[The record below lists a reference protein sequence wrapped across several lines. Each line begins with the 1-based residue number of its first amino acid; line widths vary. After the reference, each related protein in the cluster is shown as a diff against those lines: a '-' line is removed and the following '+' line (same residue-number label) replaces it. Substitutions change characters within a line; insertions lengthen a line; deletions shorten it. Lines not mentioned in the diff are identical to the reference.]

1 MLYALIFLCFVPL
14 PLPRR
19 HIEAFVGADRVDRG
33 QPSLA
38 RPPSPFGSNQ
48 SATQRLF
55 NMPFIAC
62 DQVATTDPC
71 RCLPKISFKI
81 LHVLLC
87 LSKKSKRRGD
97 MLMMKMNI
105 PCRSNSIEGP
115 GLARGQ
121 AHIDTGKL
129 NPLDT
134 VSLYCTACNIA
145 IL

>member
-55 NMPFIAC
+55 NMPSIAC

-115 GLARGQ
+115 GLARGE

-134 VSLYCTACNIA
+134 VSLYCTACNIV